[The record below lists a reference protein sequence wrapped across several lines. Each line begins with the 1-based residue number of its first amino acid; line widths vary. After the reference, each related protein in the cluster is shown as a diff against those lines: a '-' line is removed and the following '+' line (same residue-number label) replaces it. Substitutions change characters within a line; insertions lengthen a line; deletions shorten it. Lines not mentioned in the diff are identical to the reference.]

1 MFLCCC
7 CCVLEGEKKMFVIVS
22 GKLKNWKDKLKILFD
37 SEIERCAPLI
47 LFFFLVAAMNE

>member
-1 MFLCCC
+1 
-7 CCVLEGEKKMFVIVS
+7 MFVIVS